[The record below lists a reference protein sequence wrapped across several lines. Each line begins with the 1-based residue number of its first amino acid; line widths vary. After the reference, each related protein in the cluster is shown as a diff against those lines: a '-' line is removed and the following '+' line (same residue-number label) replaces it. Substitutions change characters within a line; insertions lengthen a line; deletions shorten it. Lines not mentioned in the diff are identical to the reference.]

1 MKFLTFYKLLKWHS
15 NCKKTLEF
23 SCVFKEMKP
32 MNNMEKNQVSKSRY
46 FVFYLTSTCFTFIPI
61 VLSIVLLFSI
71 AEGVITKRL
80 DITFYQHGF
89 GVIGLVFCVLVPLSI
104 GIGWLFLRLWIFLA
118 APAMTREEIRR
129 FIERGL
135 GMKA

>member
-1 MKFLTFYKLLKWHS
+1 
-15 NCKKTLEF
+15 
-23 SCVFKEMKP
+23 

-89 GVIGLVFCVLVPLSI
+89 AVIGLVLCVLVPLSI

-135 GMKA
+135 GMKV